1 MENNEKLEV
10 LAFSDNNS
18 DSNEKNNDF
27 DNEKIFLT
35 PFEVSENEHKE
46 YEKLCKKI
54 KIEQDVY
61 RIDEITNDNF
71 LPLYGRYIKSKKEV
85 KGESEK
91 NNVFLSFFDIVLKG
105 INSSWNRLENAKIQN
120 KYIIDLSGLRN
131 FYSKQDFIQ
140 EIIYCLLKPSKQY
153 NSNVFEKT
161 LENTIKTVLQNYFHC
176 KNNFDEL
183 SDKEKIECNKKVRR
197 ILYYRIWQFSNA
209 KASDILKTGNTL
221 AVEYD
226 VKKIKRY
233 IRKDDEQK
241 QKELEE
247 DINNTFDFIDE
258 SIASKIADNDFTYES
273 LADCGLIP
281 FDNENIKNEYESD
294 EYIER
299 LFKVKTVLENIE
311 YTNIT
316 DIYGNTVPNLWEI
329 IKILNQGK
337 YTNTMKL
344 LFIDGV
350 QFSYQNVNTII
361 RRIKRTFNTNT
372 RIFTMI
378 SE

>member
-1 MENNEKLEV
+1 MENTENIEAMAFCNNEN
-10 LAFSDNNS
+10 NNS
-18 DSNEKNNDF
+18 NINNEF
-27 DNEKIFLT
+27 ESKIFLT
-35 PFEVSENEHKE
+35 PFEASEKEQKE
-46 YEKLCKKI
+46 YERFCKKTHQI
-54 KIEQDVY
+54 QDVY
-61 RIDEITNDNF
+61 RIDELTSDSF
-71 LPLYGRYIKSKKEV
+71 LPLYGRYIKDKKEL
-85 KGESEK
+85 KNESEK
-91 NNVFLSFFDIVLKG
+91 NNVFLSFFDIILKG

-161 LENTIKTVLQNYFHC
+161 LENTIASVLQNYFYN
-176 KNNFDEL
+176 KKSFDEL
-183 SDKEKIECNKKVRR
+183 SDKEKTECNKKVRR

-209 KASDILKTGNTL
+209 KASDLLKTGNSL
-221 AVEYD
+221 ASEYD

-233 IRKDDEQK
+233 IRKEDENK

-273 LADCGLIP
+273 LADCGVIP

-294 EYIER
+294 EYTEK
-299 LFKVKTVLENIE
+299 LFKVKKVLENIE

-316 DIYGNTVPNLWEI
+316 DIYGKKVPNLWEI

-337 YTNTMKL
+337 YVNTMKL

-350 QFSYQNVNTII
+350 QFNYQNVNTII
-361 RRIKRTFNTNT
+361 RRIKRTFNVNT
-372 RIFTMI
+372 KVFAMI